1 MGKHIGN
8 QKLEYANIRDGKDA
22 TDREDFGTLEC
33 LTELTLIDCDGS
45 RETGSLLGDVVS
57 CPTSGWLFMEV
68 RSSSSFSRSAKGGR
82 PEREGLPWTE
92 VWGID
97 GRA

>member
-1 MGKHIGN
+1 MHTGN
-8 QKLEYANIRDGKDA
+8 QKLEYVNIREGKDA
-22 TDREDFGTLEC
+22 TDKEDFGTLEC
-33 LTELTLIDCDGS
+33 LTELTLTDCDGS
-45 RETGSLLGDVVS
+45 REIGSLLGDVIS
-57 CPTSGWLFMEV
+57 CTTSGWLLMEV